1 MLILPPNFMKVPC
14 GRVPTSALLAQNPG
28 ESKPD
33 ASCDFRTSSEDR
45 TVLAR
50 LEETDVPFF
59 PRRLELMDE
68 AKGPLSYEAD
78 PRNADGV
85 GTDSRRSDRPTERCH
100 NTGDV
105 KIGLVDAGSVVRA
118 GRFGHEPETREPMR
132 ILLVEDDLDL
142 AQFIRKGLK
151 EEQYA
156 VDFAAD
162 GEEGLELAL
171 GNPYDLLILDIMLP
185 KLDGLTLCRRLRAA
199 GNKAP
204 VLLLTARNTVED
216 KVSGFDTG
224 ADQFLTKPFAF
235 AELLARVRAL
245 LRRGGPQQLVH
256 LKAADLELDPA
267 SHRVWRAGK
276 EIVLTNKEYALL
288 EFLLRNKN
296 RVLTRTAIIEH
307 VWDISY
313 DPMTNIVDA
322 HIRALRA
329 KMDRDFSPPLIA
341 TVRGAGY
348 MLEEP
353 EPIA

>member
-1 MLILPPNFMKVPC
+1 MTIFAGRLAVERPCSQKFDGIL
-14 GRVPTSALLAQNPG
+14 
-28 ESKPD
+28 
-33 ASCDFRTSSEDR
+33 
-45 TVLAR
+45 
-50 LEETDVPFF
+50 TD
-59 PRRLELMDE
+59 L
-68 AKGPLSYEAD
+68 GLSD
-78 PRNADGV
+78 LPV
-85 GTDSRRSDRPTERCH
+85 ERCH
-100 NTGDV
+100 NS
-105 KIGLVDAGSVVRA
+105 IGQDIRSVDDGSSCLPVVRKVGTTEA
-118 GRFGHEPETREPMR
+118 MR
-132 ILLVEDDLDL
+132 ILLVEDDLNL

-162 GEEGLELAL
+162 GQQGLELAL
-171 GNPYDLLILDIMLP
+171 LNPYDLLILDIMLP
-185 KLDGLTLCRRLRAA
+185 KLDGLTICSRVRAK
-199 GNKAP
+199 GNATP

-267 SHRVWRAGK
+267 SHRVWRAGQ
-276 EIVLTNKEYALL
+276 EITLTNKEYALL

-313 DPMTNIVDA
+313 NPMTNIVDA
-322 HIRALRA
+322 HIKALRA
-329 KMDRDFSPPLIA
+329 KVDRDFSPPLIA

-348 MLEEP
+348 MLEES
-353 EPIA
+353 EAIA

>member
-1 MLILPPNFMKVPC
+1 
-14 GRVPTSALLAQNPG
+14 
-28 ESKPD
+28 
-33 ASCDFRTSSEDR
+33 
-45 TVLAR
+45 
-50 LEETDVPFF
+50 
-59 PRRLELMDE
+59 
-68 AKGPLSYEAD
+68 
-78 PRNADGV
+78 
-85 GTDSRRSDRPTERCH
+85 
-100 NTGDV
+100 
-105 KIGLVDAGSVVRA
+105 
-118 GRFGHEPETREPMR
+118 MR
-132 ILLVEDDLDL
+132 ILLVEDDADL

-156 VDFAAD
+156 VDVATD

-171 GNPYDLLILDIMLP
+171 NTAYDLLILDIMLP
-185 KLDGLTLCRRLRAA
+185 KLDGLTLCRRIRAK
-199 GNKAP
+199 GNMTP

-224 ADQFLTKPFAF
+224 ADQFLPKPFAF
-235 AELLARVRAL
+235 VELLAQIRAL
-245 LRRGGPQQLVH
+245 LRRGSSQQIVQLQ
-256 LKAADLELDPA
+256 AADLRLDPA
-267 SHRVWRAGK
+267 SHRVWRAGQ
-276 EIVLTNKEYALL
+276 EIALTNKEYALL

-329 KMDRDFSPPLIA
+329 KIDRDFFPPLIA

-353 EPIA
+353 NTPA